1 MATYTLRGRVTDDHR
16 LEVELPPDAPAG
28 EAEVTVTV
36 RDSEAPNGA
45 KWLATLKRWE
55 SEPLS
60 RPPRTREE
68 IDAELNAMRDEWDA
82 D

>member
-28 EAEVTVTV
+28 DAEVTVTV
-36 RDSEAPNGA
+36 RDSDVPNSA

-55 SEPLS
+55 SEPPAGRS
-60 RPPRTREE
+60 
-68 IDAELNAMRDEWDA
+68 
-82 D
+82 

>member
-1 MATYTLRGRVTDDHR
+1 MATYTLRGRITDDHR
-16 LEVELPPDAPAG
+16 LEVELPADAPPG
-28 EAEVTVTV
+28 IAEVTVTV
-36 RDSEAPNGA
+36 LRPRGNNQD
-45 KWLATLKRWE
+45 WLAMLRKLK

-68 IDAELNAMRDEWDA
+68 VDRELQEMRDEWDS